1 MQWIEIS
8 SKDTRYVYPTG
19 RIRGLERYLL
29 KATDFVRIKEGK
41 NLQESFQTL
50 SRFYPYTDSMKVCRD
65 AGDFE
70 EGLEEEWRRT
80 YLELRSFA
88 PEPELVDLFWLEQDF
103 HNLKVFLKI
112 RAQQKDLQEIEK
124 IDYLF
129 RAGTLNASI
138 LKDAVFKEDF
148 FYLSPFFKRLIQE
161 VLGMIE
167 KGESGRKIDIFLD
180 REYFLQFSFCL
191 SQYEDKFLKEL
202 ARRIIDSYN
211 IETFLR
217 IKFWNREDEKKLL
230 EEYLIEG
237 GSISKDRLAALAEE
251 PVESLLNALGE
262 SEYKFLFQRI
272 LEEWKEK
279 QTLFKL
285 EELIKNILLNFTYRG
300 FYVTFGREPLINYI
314 LLKKWEIKTLRS
326 ILRAKKADLSWE
338 AMEKIGI

>member
-8 SKDTRYVYPTG
+8 SQDTRYVYPTG

-29 KATDFVRIKEGK
+29 KTTDFVRIKEGK

-50 SRFYPYTDSMKVCRD
+50 SRFYPYSDSMKVCKD

-70 EGLEEEWRRT
+70 EGLEEEWRRI

-103 HNLKVFLKI
+103 HNLKVLLKI

-129 RAGTLNASI
+129 RAGTLNPDI

-148 FYLSPFFKRLIQE
+148 FYLPPFFKGLIQE

-167 KGESGRKIDIFLD
+167 KGESGREIDIFLD
-180 REYFLQFSFCL
+180 REHFLRFSFSL
-191 SQYEDKFLKEL
+191 SQYKDEFLKEL
-202 ARRIIDSYN
+202 ARRTIDSYN

-230 EEYLIEG
+230 EECLIEG
-237 GSISKDRLAALAEE
+237 GGISKDRLAALAEE
-251 PVESLLNALGE
+251 PVESLLDALRE
-262 SEYKFLFQRI
+262 SEYKVLFQRV

-279 QTLFKL
+279 RTLFKL

-300 FYVTFGREPLINYI
+300 FYITFGREPLINYI

-326 ILRAKKADLSWE
+326 ILGAKKANLSWE
-338 AMEKIGI
+338 EMEKIGV